1 MATKKNNGSGMAKR
15 KQTTPTPRRSADA
28 AEGAAKAKAA
38 RRTKATGQ
46 TATSSMDAA
55 SRRYSYRTEPRG
67 GSNTVSVLKD
77 KVSGVNKITE
87 NFPDNKSGYTSRS
100 RYRVADAKTAARAL
114 KNNARYADYMK
125 SLSAGRTK
133 KK

>member
-1 MATKKNNGSGMAKR
+1 MATKKTTTGPTKR
-15 KQTTPTPRRSADA
+15 TATTKTTYRSADA

-38 RRTKATGQ
+38 RRARVTGQ

-55 SRRYSYRTEPRG
+55 SRRYRYRTEPRG
-67 GSNTVSVLKD
+67 GSKTVSVLAD
-77 KVSGVNKITE
+77 KVSGINRITE
-87 NFPDNKSGYTSRS
+87 NFPDNKAGFKSRTQ
-100 RYRVADAKTAARAL
+100 YKTLNKKTAARAT
-114 KNNARYADYMK
+114 KNNARNADYMN